1 MKKIVLLL
9 LQLVVFLFVFF
20 AGSLWNPLHLQWF
33 VTHPSPT
40 STRFFAPEGLL
51 LMAALYVAVLLI
63 ELLRRRAG
71 FSGVWATIAFV
82 LALVLG
88 FVAKFGFVTHD
99 IF

>member
-1 MKKIVLLL
+1 MKKLVLVLL
-9 LQLVVFLFVFF
+9 QFVVFLFVFF

-51 LMAALYVAVLLI
+51 IMAALYVAVLLV
-63 ELLRRRAG
+63 ELLLKRILS
-71 FSGVWATIAFV
+71 SGVWTTLAFV
-82 LALVLG
+82 FALVLG
-88 FVAKFGFVTHD
+88 FFAKFGFVTHD